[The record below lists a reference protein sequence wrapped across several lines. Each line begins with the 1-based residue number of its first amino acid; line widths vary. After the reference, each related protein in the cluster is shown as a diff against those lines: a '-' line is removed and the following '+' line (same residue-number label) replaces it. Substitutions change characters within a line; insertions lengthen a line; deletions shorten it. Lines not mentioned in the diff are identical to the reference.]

1 MLSAIKRKLDDH
13 FEQFFEESVSDD
25 SFESSKKSTVLENLG
40 KPKLKKTKK
49 KDLSPWWAADDD
61 SDDEEPPPRT
71 YFKKK
76 KQNAAAIIS
85 DKSEDHIRRTPLSSC
100 PSVVAQKPS
109 SASISRTLD
118 KCMKLEQKDACL
130 DIQDDSCTSDSA
142 DNPDDMLMTNQSFLK
157 SQRTSQP
164 IREEDEEEHFEE
176 MQQPKHD
183 PVSLSIER
191 DSLEID
197 ESVVASGPNQTIHGI
212 GLDTLE
218 EQEEKE
224 QFFAKLEKGASS
236 TIDYSKLNKELDST
250 DSTQRTALIRNNEHA
265 KTGQDE
271 NKDESKDVSGNYSE
285 DFEDDAGANSPFINN
300 DEKQNEDTVDYRCL
314 KNQEEDKPGMLAKVM
329 LLDSLD
335 STIDTQKLLQP
346 IDTEPF
352 TPQGTNDVSGT
363 GASYGCTNSDI
374 EALHLAYHE
383 INQSMQGTDEQRSF
397 LKTTDH
403 SNHSFGLAS
412 NTNEKSLKNISTVES
427 DIPTV
432 EELMQHI
439 RGDLVCDEGSEV
451 KSVSIIRQTDFRIPQ
466 CDGRHVPSEKAPQA
480 LDYFHE
486 YNSGERNTFSSS
498 EQQLH
503 YVSKTDLIAYE
514 SPTDKGLPETS
525 KGDHHQDVPLLHQ
538 DRRDSN
544 ASIYLHSHLN
554 NDVLDTL
561 LGKQSNKKDKSPTS
575 VLKKPQ
581 SQHYAYVRSSGYGK
595 TSAHVKQLPIVTEK
609 LLSKEIHTEMKGK
622 SLSDGRRKGVL
633 SATRTIRFAESK
645 PTVPNDNRMDA
656 TDNLY
661 QKSPPQKD
669 FGKIDSTMQHQSV
682 HFPRSANGINLEND
696 SSIQSTKI
704 NDGDLNMLQRLQ
716 NVEQK
721 LNSEHIHFETLRG
734 DFSKKE
740 GEFLKKIEDIKTKYE
755 KELLQLKQENYMLQ
769 TKLHTGEEKNKKKM
783 HLLGELKDPITDEK
797 MQQIQKEIQEQET
810 LLQGYQQ
817 ENERLYQHVK
827 ELQIK
832 NKENE
837 ERMFKENQSLK
848 AGLVSLREQLNKT
861 TMHHQH
867 AHHDSENTKNQ
878 SFTELIAELR
888 ALQKKETNLLDEIN
902 RSKQDKQVLEVDLVK
917 MRKERDLVKVQLTH
931 ISGERSY
938 ETKINEETHKQ
949 EINRLNKRLQWFAEN
964 QELLDKDAG
973 RLRDAYEQIENLTSQ
988 VEKLRHETG
997 DQSVQQQKR
1006 LKDRA
1011 ADAKRI
1017 QDLERQVKE
1026 MEGIIKRRHPNSI
1039 PALMFAAAA
1048 VAETEYKSSTKSNTN
1063 AFLERRIQK
1072 LETDLESKDEEA
1084 KKSLRS
1090 MEQQFQKIKIQYE
1103 SRINELE
1110 QLLAHRFINEPQKQF
1125 DNTTKVRALEQEL
1138 SICKEANQI
1147 AIMNLKKEID
1157 ILHENNSF
1165 LEQKVRTKEV
1175 NFSSIN
1181 KQVEEAPA
1189 KARLTRLNQELISKS
1204 KEVQELSKTVER
1216 LQKERMAM
1224 LSYKNPTDKGD
1235 SKNKYSIKIK
1245 KDVVPPDKGST
1256 TDTERFP
1263 GTLDEKMY
1271 QPGTFADFHI
1281 SDVQQERDRLKAE
1294 MRRLYLEVN
1303 EQKRKFETSMSHAEH
1318 TIQRLKEESAAQTAT
1333 LKISHQMEVE
1343 KIVCQHAV
1351 DHSSSRVA
1359 ELTSKMSTQE
1369 ILIRHLQK
1377 QMHELQKDREALAV
1391 SHVREETLQ
1400 KEVAK
1405 LLEELKEAKQCHSP
1419 GMKHFLAL
1427 ESKIKHMEMRHSQ
1440 REQELQQIIHQTR
1453 HVAETDQIQEVDQ
1466 WKKLAQQKNQE
1477 LEKFRM
1483 ELDAILDVLRVLQ
1496 RQGVV
1501 IPVSVS
1507 NVTEVNWKA

>member
-61 SDDEEPPPRT
+61 SDDE
-71 YFKKK
+71 
-76 KQNAAAIIS
+76 
-85 DKSEDHIRRTPLSSC
+85 
-100 PSVVAQKPS
+100 
-109 SASISRTLD
+109 
-118 KCMKLEQKDACL
+118 
-130 DIQDDSCTSDSA
+130 
-142 DNPDDMLMTNQSFLK
+142 DMLMTNQSFLK

-988 VEKLRHETG
+988 G
-997 DQSVQQQKR
+997 FCR
-1006 LKDRA
+1006 LKSFD
-1011 ADAKRI
+1011 
-1017 QDLERQVKE
+1017 
-1026 MEGIIKRRHPNSI
+1026 M
-1039 PALMFAAAA
+1039 
-1048 VAETEYKSSTKSNTN
+1048 
-1063 AFLERRIQK
+1063 K
-1072 LETDLESKDEEA
+1072 LEI
-1084 KKSLRS
+1084 SLC
-1090 MEQQFQKIKIQYE
+1090 
-1103 SRINELE
+1103 N
-1110 QLLAHRFINEPQKQF
+1110 
-1125 DNTTKVRALEQEL
+1125 
-1138 SICKEANQI
+1138 
-1147 AIMNLKKEID
+1147 
-1157 ILHENNSF
+1157 
-1165 LEQKVRTKEV
+1165 
-1175 NFSSIN
+1175 
-1181 KQVEEAPA
+1181 
-1189 KARLTRLNQELISKS
+1189 
-1204 KEVQELSKTVER
+1204 
-1216 LQKERMAM
+1216 
-1224 LSYKNPTDKGD
+1224 
-1235 SKNKYSIKIK
+1235 SKN
-1245 KDVVPPDKGST
+1245 V
-1256 TDTERFP
+1256 
-1263 GTLDEKMY
+1263 
-1271 QPGTFADFHI
+1271 
-1281 SDVQQERDRLKAE
+1281 
-1294 MRRLYLEVN
+1294 
-1303 EQKRKFETSMSHAEH
+1303 
-1318 TIQRLKEESAAQTAT
+1318 
-1333 LKISHQMEVE
+1333 
-1343 KIVCQHAV
+1343 
-1351 DHSSSRVA
+1351 
-1359 ELTSKMSTQE
+1359 
-1369 ILIRHLQK
+1369 
-1377 QMHELQKDREALAV
+1377 
-1391 SHVREETLQ
+1391 
-1400 KEVAK
+1400 
-1405 LLEELKEAKQCHSP
+1405 
-1419 GMKHFLAL
+1419 
-1427 ESKIKHMEMRHSQ
+1427 
-1440 REQELQQIIHQTR
+1440 
-1453 HVAETDQIQEVDQ
+1453 
-1466 WKKLAQQKNQE
+1466 
-1477 LEKFRM
+1477 
-1483 ELDAILDVLRVLQ
+1483 
-1496 RQGVV
+1496 
-1501 IPVSVS
+1501 
-1507 NVTEVNWKA
+1507 

>member
-61 SDDEEPPPRT
+61 SDDE
-71 YFKKK
+71 
-76 KQNAAAIIS
+76 
-85 DKSEDHIRRTPLSSC
+85 
-100 PSVVAQKPS
+100 
-109 SASISRTLD
+109 
-118 KCMKLEQKDACL
+118 
-130 DIQDDSCTSDSA
+130 
-142 DNPDDMLMTNQSFLK
+142 DMLMTNQSFLK

-609 LLSKEIHTEMKGK
+609 LLSKEIHTEM
-622 SLSDGRRKGVL
+622 KGVL